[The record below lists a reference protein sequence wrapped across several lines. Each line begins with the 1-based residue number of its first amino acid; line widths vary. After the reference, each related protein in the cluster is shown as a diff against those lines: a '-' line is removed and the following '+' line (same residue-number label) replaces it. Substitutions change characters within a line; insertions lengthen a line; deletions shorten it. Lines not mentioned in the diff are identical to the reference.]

1 MIEITDLQ
9 IYNDDALKVYDLWD
23 VPNVIISDGPYGI
36 GGYPGDPKTPVG
48 LKDWYRPHIEAWSKK
63 STPNTT
69 LWFWNTEL
77 GWANVHSELIEQG
90 WEYVNCNIWDK
101 GKEHIA
107 GNVNT
112 KTIRRFPVVT
122 EICAQ
127 YVKKAEF
134 KVDGKI
140 MNMQEWLRYEWKR
153 SGLPLSKTNE
163 ACGVVNAASRKYF
176 TNCHLWYFPPPEA
189 FEKLVDY
196 ANKFGDKFNKPYF
209 SLDGQKSLS
218 KSQWE
223 KMRATFECE
232 YGVNNVWREPPLN
245 GKERLKN
252 GSKSLHLNQKPLKFM
267 ERIIKSSSIENDVVW
282 EPFGGLFSGILAAK
296 NLVRKGFAAE
306 ITESTFEFGKKRLE
320 NEFLPTKDHQLTLQ
334 Y

>member
-1 MIEITDLQ
+1 MIQVENLK
-9 IYNDDALKVYDLWD
+9 IYNEDSLNVYELWET
-23 VPNVIISDGPYGI
+23 PTVIISDGPYGI

-48 LKDWYRPHIEAWSKK
+48 LRDWYRPHIQKWSKLA
-63 STPNTT
+63 TPNTT

-90 WEYVNCNIWDK
+90 WEFINCHIWDK

-122 EICAQ
+122 EVCAQ
-127 YVKKAEF
+127 YVKKASF
-134 KVDGKI
+134 KIEGR
-140 MNMQEWLRYEWKR
+140 NLSMQEWLRYEWKR

-176 TNCHLWYFPPPEA
+176 TNCHLWYFPPSEA
-189 FEKLVDY
+189 FEKLVNY
-196 ANKFGDKFNKPYF
+196 ANEKGNQENKPYF
-209 SLDGQKSLS
+209 SVDGKRSLT
-218 KSQWE
+218 KQEWE
-223 KMRATFECE
+223 KMRATFNCE

-252 GSKSLHLNQKPLKFM
+252 GMKSLHLNQKPLKFM
-267 ERIIKSSSIENDVVW
+267 KRIITASSEINDVVW

-296 NLVRKGFAAE
+296 KLKRKGFGAE
-306 ITESTFEFGKKRLE
+306 ITEETFNYGKKRLE
-320 NEFLPTKDHQLTLQ
+320 DSFLIKEYHQEVH
-334 Y
+334 